1 MRATTSEKNTAI
13 AAVQP
18 NCTKNLPGTPPMNAV
33 GRNTA
38 IRVKVVAITA
48 RPISSA
54 ASIAAWYGV
63 LPMRRWRMMFSIS
76 TIASSTSTPTT
87 SDSDSSVTT
96 LIVKPIQCITAN
108 AGITDSGNAV
118 AETMVA
124 RQSRRNRNTTST
136 ASAAPSYSRCIEP
149 S

>member
-18 NCTKNLPGTPPMNAV
+18 NCTKNLPTTPVMNAV

-38 IRVKVVAITA
+38 INVSVVAMTA

-54 ASIAAWYGV
+54 ASIAAWKGV
-63 LPMRRWRMMFSIS
+63 LPISRWRWMFSIS

-87 SDSDSSVTT
+87 SDSDSSVMT
-96 LIVKPIQCITAN
+96 LIEKPIAAITAKV
-108 AGITDSGNAV
+108 GIADIGSATAD
-118 AETMVA
+118 TTVA
-124 RQSRRNRNTTST
+124 RQSRRNANTTST
-136 ASAAPSYSRCIEP
+136 ASSAPSYSSAIEP